1 MKGLYSKGLVL
12 LTFGGAGMAENICS
26 GRGSY
31 LISAILFGIGFI
43 LILASYE
50 KD

>member
-12 LTFGGAGMAENICS
+12 LTFGGAGMAENITS

-31 LISAILFGIGFI
+31 LISAIVFGIGFI